1 MYYGWR
7 AKLGV
12 ITPANGTSMEM
23 EFHEYVPDGVA
34 VMTQRILFEKVDKE
48 GLSALAG
55 RSVEAIEIY

>member
-48 GLSALAG
+48 GLSALAE
-55 RSVEAIEIY
+55 R